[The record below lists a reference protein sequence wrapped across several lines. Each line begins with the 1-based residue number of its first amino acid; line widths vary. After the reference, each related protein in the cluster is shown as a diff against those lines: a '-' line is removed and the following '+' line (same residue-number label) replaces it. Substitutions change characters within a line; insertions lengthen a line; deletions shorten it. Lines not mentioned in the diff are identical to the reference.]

1 MSTPGTA
8 QLPLSERLKLRAV
21 EAVEEF
27 GLAVIPRGA
36 LRRRLLGWVDREF
49 QRIGHLVDAA

>member
-21 EAVEEF
+21 EAVDEF

-49 QRIGHLVDAA
+49 QRIAHLVDAA